1 MKNKE
6 DLFPIEVRKIFVD
19 SLFTKKTYCE
29 AVYTDTFSG
38 RVRKQKI
45 KRFYRNFLID
55 TLKKRRK
62 NRNFMG
68 SFTRNMYISLKLYAR
83 ACKNVEK
90 MEFDNNTWRV

>member
-6 DLFPIEVRKIFVD
+6 DLFPIEIRKNFVD
-19 SLFTKKTYCE
+19 NLFTKKTYCE

-38 RVRKQKI
+38 RVRKQKT

-62 NRNFMG
+62 NRNIMG
-68 SFTRNMYISLKLYAR
+68 SFTRNMYILLESYAK

-90 MEFDNNTWRV
+90 IEWDNNIWRV